1 MRKIIGR
8 KGDLTQNVLSL
19 IIAALGIALL
29 VFAAYKLYRAN
40 VENEE
45 ENATKLLDSLD
56 EKIKNLKDGEIG
68 RFPIRGVN
76 GWYLTGW
83 GKDEQGR
90 PDKCFFNSCVCVCK
104 GSGKVGPNDLRK
116 DECQNKGI
124 CKKAEKDKIIVQDFF
139 EWREGV
145 AQVYAPI
152 PVRQLGTGE
161 YSAIINNFTKFENKL
176 YELAISKKDSELG
189 ILHYTEKYLAPGEG
203 VIAWMGRYP
212 ENEDVKKWK
221 EISGK

>member
-1 MRKIIGR
+1 MGKMRNR

-45 ENATKLLDSLD
+45 ENATKLLNSLD

-104 GSGKVGPNDLRK
+104 SGGINEKDSCQKNGICRDLKYDKVFSGKFINYKNDLLTVDK
-116 DECQNKGI
+116 FFEDPEKYPVYDQVLGQDQYYLVKGGVYFP
-124 CKKAEKDKIIVQDFF
+124 KGSNLLEIIV
-139 EWREGV
+139 GIKGNKI
-145 AQVYAPI
+145 Y
-152 PVRQLGTGE
+152 
-161 YSAIINNFTKFENKL
+161 IIKWDDVGHVPRSEEEPL
-176 YELAISKKDSELG
+176 PDIKK
-189 ILHYTEKYLAPGEG
+189 
-203 VIAWMGRYP
+203 
-212 ENEDVKKWK
+212 
-221 EISGK
+221 

>member
-1 MRKIIGR
+1 MKKIIGR

-45 ENATKLLDSLD
+45 ENATKLLNSLD

-83 GKDEQGR
+83 GKDDYDR
-90 PDKCFFNSCVCVCK
+90 PDRCYFDNCLCVCY
-104 GSGKVGPNDLRK
+104 GESDLK
-116 DECQNKGI
+116 TSCQEKGI
-124 CKKAEKDKIIVQDFF
+124 CRKHDRKVSVIGFF
-139 EWREGV
+139 EIEVTSTDDFGGSIV
-145 AQVYAPI
+145 
-152 PVRQLGTGE
+152 TGKRKE
-161 YSAIINNFTKFENKL
+161 ERA
-176 YELAISKKDSELG
+176 AISFGKNLIEIEIKKEPSQ
-189 ILHYTEKYLAPGEG
+189 IL
-203 VIAWMGRYP
+203 I
-212 ENEDVKKWK
+212 K
-221 EISGK
+221 EIQ